1 MREVTLAGHKV
12 RLYQSIEELPMVR
25 FHKYNRYLLVDAGIG
40 SDIQDFD
47 NHIERMIRY
56 IRNGERDNAAKEL
69 ENLRLNVYL
78 ILSEQGVKDMSF
90 ACLVESIDG
99 KPCDDLSEEGLRET
113 LQTLGGVPRKDV
125 AAELEAT
132 KKKIEQELQ
141 TYFPDMFDDVSI
153 KEYYD
158 TLKRRTVQIL
168 DGIVT
173 DTLKDRQKDID
184 ELTDRMILYVKPRS
198 FQGSTSAEI
207 EHDKNYE
214 SLCLTIQKQ
223 TGANPKRMT
232 TMEFYNAYEYVRK
245 LAKDGKKSVA
255 NGR

>member
-1 MREVTLAGHKV
+1 MKEVKLHGHKV
-12 RLYQSIEELPMVR
+12 RLYQSIEELPMDR
-25 FHKYNRYLLVDAGIG
+25 FHKYNKFLLLDAGIG

-47 NHIERMIRY
+47 NHIERVVKY
-56 IRNGERDNAAKEL
+56 IRKGEKDNAAKEM
-69 ENLRLNVYL
+69 ENMRLNIYL
-78 ILSEQGVKDMSF
+78 ILQEQSVKDMSF

-99 KPCDDLSEEGLRET
+99 KTCDDLSEEGLKNV

-132 KKKIEQELQ
+132 KKKIETELQ
-141 TYFPDMFDDVSI
+141 TYFPDMFDDSTV

-158 TLKRRTVQIL
+158 TLKQRTVQIL
-168 DGIVT
+168 DGIA
-173 DTLKDRQKDID
+173 DGTLNDRQKVID

-223 TGANPKRMT
+223 TGANPKQMT
-232 TMEFYNAYEYVRK
+232 TLEFYNAYEYVRK
-245 LAKDGKKSVA
+245 LAKEGKKSVT
-255 NGR
+255 NRR